1 MDTDNIT
8 QRKPQ
13 LLSNSLSETSNDSSS
28 LFDNTIMSLPNT
40 SLDES
45 NMDNELHGKILN
57 LSNQLQSANHEIDNL
72 NTENIRLKSELEK
85 CHKIINLYKKVGSAE
100 IKCTTPLSGK
110 RKKHRRA
117 SSAFTPSKI
126 ALHLHDGNIA
136 NEDVSKERIDA
147 IGQGERKKETE
158 INKEK
163 SNMVDDVQT
172 IKQKSEETQVSYL
185 DENFEAI
192 EQHPVYEGTHN
203 VEERKMK
210 KIIVI
215 ADQRGRNL
223 QKKLKEHVGS
233 DYMVTCFMKPGADLS
248 NLVTSDK
255 KEIEGLSKEDYVIL
269 VGGIN
274 DKSPY
279 LFQSALNNFLTCT
292 QHTNVLIS
300 EIPYNRNLNEKR
312 LNYIL
317 RFMCAKYENSVY
329 LDMRY
334 GEYVPRRFQSSLLL
348 CQSMVREILR
358 IDYRHKLQNY
368 RAKQESE
375 KVKGHN
381 ILVVNKSTQTD
392 TESVQSPN
400 LQGGNNIDNN
410 QNFPL
415 HTFLV

>member
-1 MDTDNIT
+1 
-8 QRKPQ
+8 
-13 LLSNSLSETSNDSSS
+13 
-28 LFDNTIMSLPNT
+28 MSK
-40 SLDES
+40 D
-45 NMDNELHGKILN
+45 
-57 LSNQLQSANHEIDNL
+57 
-72 NTENIRLKSELEK
+72 
-85 CHKIINLYKKVGSAE
+85 
-100 IKCTTPLSGK
+100 
-110 RKKHRRA
+110 
-117 SSAFTPSKI
+117 
-126 ALHLHDGNIA
+126 
-136 NEDVSKERIDA
+136 
-147 IGQGERKKETE
+147 
-158 INKEK
+158 
-163 SNMVDDVQT
+163 
-172 IKQKSEETQVSYL
+172 
-185 DENFEAI
+185 
-192 EQHPVYEGTHN
+192 
-203 VEERKMK
+203 
-210 KIIVI
+210 
-215 ADQRGRNL
+215 
-223 QKKLKEHVGS
+223 
-233 DYMVTCFMKPGADLS
+233 
-248 NLVTSDK
+248 
-255 KEIEGLSKEDYVIL
+255 DYVIL

-279 LFQSALNNFLTCT
+279 LFQSALNKFLTCT

-392 TESVQSPN
+392 PESVQSSN